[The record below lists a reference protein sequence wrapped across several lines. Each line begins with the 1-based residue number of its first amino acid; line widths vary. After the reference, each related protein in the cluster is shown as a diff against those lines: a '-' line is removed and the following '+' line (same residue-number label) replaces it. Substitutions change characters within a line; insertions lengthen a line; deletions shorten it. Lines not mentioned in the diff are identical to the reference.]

1 MAFGKKSAQEKALE
15 VKFVRPAKMTGA
27 AKAFLKTLQKK
38 YETSKAPRKKNYI
51 KSSSL
56 KFNRILGGGW
66 LRGRVYEMF
75 GPESGGKTT
84 WALDAIANAQRQ
96 YPDMGA
102 FFVDVERSYD
112 EERAAKLGVDIKA
125 MGDPHIP
132 ENGDTAMD
140 DVYDACMSG
149 AFSVIVV
156 DSVAGLETSEEVIA
170 TVGETKNKV
179 GQSGRL
185 MSVALKKIVRAAYVS
200 DTAVIFINQ
209 MRDKPGEM
217 FGPKE
222 TTPGG
227 RALKFYSSA
236 RIQVRALTGA
246 ENKFMAGGEQVG
258 HRIEM
263 QVVKNKLGAP
273 YRKATMDLYYFAPLD
288 TVSELLELGIQN
300 GVVTNT
306 GTTRKQVYAFNGK
319 SIAEG
324 EDVLRKRLI
333 EDHELRLQ
341 VMAEIEKVFV
351 QPSLTPDLS
360 SEEELKVLEKEDSD
374 EETPHQNIL

>member
-1 MAFGKKSAQEKALE
+1 MAQKKPASEKALE
-15 VKFVRPAKMTGA
+15 ATKFVRPAKATVA
-27 AKAFLKTLQKK
+27 AKAFLKSLQKK
-38 YETSKAPRKKNYI
+38 YEKTGKPRQKNYI

-84 WALDAIANAQRQ
+84 WALDAISNAQRQ
-96 YPDMGA
+96 YPDLGV
-102 FFVDVERSYD
+102 FFIDVERSYD
-112 EERAAKLGVDIKA
+112 EDRAAKLGVDTKS
-125 MGDPHIP
+125 MGEPHVP

-170 TVGETKNKV
+170 TVSEAKNKV

-185 MSVALKKIVRAAYVS
+185 MSVALKKIVRAAYTS

-209 MRDKPGEM
+209 MRDKPGVM
-217 FGPKE
+217 YGPTE

-236 RIQVRALTGA
+236 RIQVHALTGK
-246 ENKFMAGGEQVG
+246 ENKFMKGAEQVG

-273 YRKATMDLYYFAPLD
+273 YRKATMDLYYFSPLD
-288 TVSELLELGIQN
+288 TISELLELGLQN
-300 GVVTNT
+300 GVLTNS
-306 GTTRKQVYAFNGK
+306 GTARKQVYNFQGK
-319 SIAEG
+319 PIADG
-324 EDVLRKRLI
+324 EDGLRKRLV
-333 EDHELRLQ
+333 EDHDLRLK
-341 VMAEIEKVFV
+341 VMDEIEKVFV
-351 QPSLTPDLS
+351 QPDVTPDLTA
-360 SEEELKVLEKEDSD
+360 EEELNELEKEDSGD
-374 EETPHQNIL
+374 EASVL